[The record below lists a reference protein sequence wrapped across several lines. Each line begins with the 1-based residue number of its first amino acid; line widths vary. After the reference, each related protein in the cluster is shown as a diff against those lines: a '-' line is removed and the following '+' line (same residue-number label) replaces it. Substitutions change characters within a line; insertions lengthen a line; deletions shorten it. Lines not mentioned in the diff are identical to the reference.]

1 MVYLRETLELLKE
14 KNMVDVKRVDVS
26 NSQKDNFF
34 QTSIIKL
41 KINYEKRSYIR
52 C

>member
-1 MVYLRETLELLKE
+1 
-14 KNMVDVKRVDVS
+14 MVDVKRVDVS

-34 QTSIIKL
+34 QTSILKLKINYEKRSYL